1 MVRRV
6 LTWVS
11 CAAGLMLGISW
22 SLQNQYQ
29 WLSYLSYLLLLV
41 IAAVMVFL
49 RETQDDAPCPQS
61 DASIDM
67 YHFADGTSQ
76 SWCTCGWG
84 TWGRKSRA
92 RVEKMTRNHRDLY
105 RHPIGRVL
113 ADPVEP
119 IVRPDALSEG

>member
-6 LTWVS
+6 LAWVGY
-11 CAAGLMLGISW
+11 AAGAMMAIGW
-22 SLQNQYQ
+22 TLQNQ
-29 WLSYLSYLLLLV
+29 WVSWPALLV
-41 IAAVMVFL
+41 MAAVMVFL
-49 RETQDDAPCPQS
+49 RETQDDAPCPRS

-84 TWGRKSRA
+84 TWGRKPRA
-92 RVEKMTRNHRDLY
+92 RVEKMTRNHRDLFG
-105 RHPIGRVL
+105 HHLGRVL

-119 IVRPDALSEG
+119 IVRPDVLKVRFDE